1 MVASMTALLPV
12 LAAII
17 VCIFTEQAG
26 AASGGPRV
34 VVAHA
39 AMNARVAPLW
49 VARDRGFFAK
59 YGAAA
64 AETIIVRGSAIM
76 LAAMAANEIDVG
88 YTGGTAVIGAVAGG
102 ADLKI
107 LSAFTNRVNYDLM
120 VRPGIKTA
128 ADLRGKKFGIQTIDG
143 TLWMGAILALEHLG
157 LDPERDKITIL
168 AVGDQNVMAQALE
181 AGTIDATVL
190 DGVQSQRLIASGFP
204 RLVDLNRYNLPI
216 LGSGFVMREPNIQ
229 KNPQLVENLL
239 KAIIDGAAFSLSPA
253 QKPNTL
259 KILQKYLRISERDA
273 EEGYRDLVNGT
284 DKKPYAAPAGVANAV
299 RLMKRSNPRVEKV
312 RADQLID
319 DRILRKIDQSGF
331 IDEVMAKYGVK

>member
-1 MVASMTALLPV
+1 MTARLLLLLAV
-12 LAAII
+12 TIVCASTELAA
-17 VCIFTEQAG
+17 
-26 AASGGPRV
+26 AAVAPRV
-34 VVAHA
+34 VVAHG

-59 YGAAA
+59 YGVTAD
-64 AETIIVRGSAIM
+64 TIVVRGSAIL

-88 YTGGTAVIGAVAGG
+88 YTGGTAVIVAVAGG

-128 ADLRGKKFGIQTIDG
+128 EDLRGKKFGIQTLGG

-157 LDPERDKITIL
+157 LDADRDKITIL
-168 AVGDQNVMAQALE
+168 AVGDQNIMAHALE

-190 DGVQSQRLIASGFP
+190 DGVQSRRLIALGFP
-204 RLVDLNRYNLPI
+204 RLVDLNKYNLPI
-216 LGSGFVMREPNIQ
+216 LSSGFVMREPTIQ
-229 KNPQLVENLL
+229 KNPQLAENLM
-239 KAIIDGAAFSLSPA
+239 KAIIEGAAFSLSPV
-253 QKPNTL
+253 QKPTTL
-259 KILQKYLRISERDA
+259 RILQKYLKVSERDA
-273 EEGYRDLVNGT
+273 EEGYGDLVNGT
-284 DKKPYAAPAGVANAV
+284 DKKPYAAPAGVANAI

-331 IDEVMAKYGVK
+331 

>member
-1 MVASMTALLPV
+1 MTALLPV
-12 LAAII
+12 LAVII
-17 VCIFTEQAG
+17 VCIWTEVAG
-26 AASGGPRV
+26 AASTGPRV
-34 VVAHA
+34 VVAHG

-49 VARDRGFFAK
+49 VARDRGFFTK
-59 YGAAA
+59 YGVTAD
-64 AETIIVRGSAIM
+64 TIVVRGSAIL
-76 LAAMAANEIDVG
+76 LAAMATNEIDVG

-102 ADLKI
+102 ADLKV

-128 ADLRGKKFGIQTIDG
+128 EDLRGKRFGIQTIGG

-157 LDPERDKITIL
+157 LDADRDKITIL
-168 AVGDQNVMAQALE
+168 AVGDQNIMAQALE

-190 DGVQSQRLIASGFP
+190 DGVQSRRLMALGFP
-204 RLVDLNRYNLPI
+204 RLVDLNKYNLPI
-216 LGSGFVMREPNIQ
+216 LSSGFVMREANIQ
-229 KNPQLVENLL
+229 KNPQLAENLL
-239 KAIIDGAAFSLSPA
+239 KAIIEGAAFSLSPV

-259 KILQKYLRISERDA
+259 KILQKYLKVSERDA
-273 EEGYRDLVNGT
+273 EEGYWDLVNGT

-299 RLMKRSNPRVEKV
+299 RLMKRGNPRVEKV
-312 RADQLID
+312 RAEQLID